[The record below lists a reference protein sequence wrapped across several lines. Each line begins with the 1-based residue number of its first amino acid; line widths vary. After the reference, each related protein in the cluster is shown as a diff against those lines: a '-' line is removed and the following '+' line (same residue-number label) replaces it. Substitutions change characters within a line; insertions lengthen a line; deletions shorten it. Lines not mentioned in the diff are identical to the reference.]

1 MTVQNFPLRCRQC
14 GLKAR
19 TLGTE
24 PPDLR
29 CIELDDDFA
38 TWCRVAP
45 QPAEPGLCPEL
56 RFEAN
61 RIQRFW
67 EIGYLA

>member
-1 MTVQNFPLRCRQC
+1 MTVQSFPFRCRQC

-19 TLGTE
+19 VLVTKQ
-24 PPDLR
+24 PDLDH
-29 CIELDDDFA
+29 IKLDDDFA

-56 RFEAN
+56 RSEAD
-61 RIQRFW
+61 W
-67 EIGYLA
+67 TLTLLGD